1 MRARISKW
9 GNSLA
14 IRIPR
19 AFTVEAQLED
29 GTEVDITAAAGRII
43 LTPVGREYSLDELVE
58 GITEENRHTEADWG
72 RAMGNEVW

>member
-14 IRIPR
+14 IRIPK
-19 AFTVEAQLED
+19 AFTAEAQLED
-29 GTEVDITAAAGRII
+29 GTEVDLTASGGRII

-72 RAMGNEVW
+72 RAVGNEVW

>member
-14 IRIPR
+14 IRIPKAFR
-19 AFTVEAQLED
+19 AEAQLED
-29 GTEVDITAAAGRII
+29 GTEVDITASGGRII

-72 RAMGNEVW
+72 RSVGNEVW